1 MSSLPFLIVDVFS
14 EQKYAGNQLAVFLTD
29 QSLST
34 ERMQQLAREVN
45 FSETTFVLSQA
56 PRSGGY
62 DVRIFTPTAELP
74 FAGHPTLGTAYVI
87 QQKLLQ
93 NQVPEVILNLAVG
106 QIPVSLS
113 YPESSN
119 QSSTQQPTS
128 PDQQPTSPD
137 QPNILWMRQ
146 NSPEFGEQKT
156 IAEIA
161 PIIGLTEADFD
172 DRYPIQMVS
181 TGLPFLIVPLKTL
194 DALQRIRVNRDHYQ
208 TLVQQGIPA
217 IFVFCPETRNPAH
230 QFSARMFAEAW
241 GIPEDPATGSANG
254 CFAGYLAQYRY
265 LGSDRVD
272 VQVEQGYEM
281 GRPALLHL
289 RATRSQEQIEVLVGG
304 KVILVAQGEFV

>member
-14 EQKYAGNQLAVFLTD
+14 EQKYAGNQLAVFLAD

-34 ERMQQLAREVN
+34 ERMQQIAREVN
-45 FSETTFVLSQA
+45 FSETTFVLSQV

-62 DVRIFTPTAELP
+62 DVKIFTPTAELP

-93 NQVPEVILNLAVG
+93 HPVPEVILNLTVG
-106 QIPVSLS
+106 QISVSLS
-113 YPESSN
+113 YPESAN
-119 QSSTQQPTS
+119 QPLNGSDR
-128 PDQQPTSPD
+128 PD
-137 QPNILWMRQ
+137 ILWMRQ
-146 NSPEFGEQKT
+146 HPPEFGQHKT
-156 IAEIA
+156 IEDIA
-161 PIIGLTEADFD
+161 PILGLTEADFD
-172 DRYPIQMVS
+172 DRYPIQTVS
-181 TGLPFLIVPLKTL
+181 TGLPFLLVPLQTL
-194 DALQRIRVNRDHYQ
+194 EALQRIKIDRDRYQ

-217 IFVFCPETRNPAH
+217 IFVFCPKTRNSAH
-230 QFSARMFAEAW
+230 HFSARMFAEAW

-254 CFAGYLAQYRY
+254 CFAGYLAHYGY

-272 VQVEQGYEM
+272 VQVEQGYEI

-289 RATRSQEQIEVLVGG
+289 RADRSQDQIEVLVGG